1 MKRRLLSM
9 FLALTLA
16 FTMNTAALA
25 SGSETSASQKYVEA
39 MGCGWNL
46 GNSFNGFNS
55 DAPHPVY
62 PLVGVRW
69 ENCYQRGLD
78 GAVQG
83 SGRPGCSR
91 RSLLHGKHPP

>member
-9 FLALTLA
+9 FLALTLV

-46 GNSFNGFNS
+46 GNSFDGFNS
-55 DAPHPVY
+55 D
-62 PLVGVRW
+62 
-69 ENCYQRGLD
+69 E
-78 GAVQG
+78 GATSDETSWG
-83 SGRPGCSR
+83 NRCLSR
-91 RSLLHGKHPP
+91 SD